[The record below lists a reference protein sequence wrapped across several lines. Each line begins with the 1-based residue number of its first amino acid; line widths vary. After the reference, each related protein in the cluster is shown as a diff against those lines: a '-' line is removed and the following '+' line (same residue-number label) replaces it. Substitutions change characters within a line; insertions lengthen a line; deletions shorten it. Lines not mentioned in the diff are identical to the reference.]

1 MQKLKCS
8 DCYGLYGYLKLNIMI
23 AMSLDSY
30 IESLYQKAMFNFKE
44 HLEMLY
50 IQTKSKVSGELPK
63 EINEKQLED
72 YLKKRG
78 YTMNYVLGKRVMVKD
93 FTCVYIEKNIVEVW
107 HDKAKNNKSVFVNES
122 LLTGLPITL
131 NYMERI

>member
-1 MQKLKCS
+1 M
-8 DCYGLYGYLKLNIMI
+8 NTI
-23 AMSLDSY
+23 SLDAY
-30 IESLYQKAMFNFKE
+30 IESLYQKALYNLKE
-44 HLEMLY
+44 HIEMLY
-50 IQTKSKVSGELPK
+50 IQAKSKVKDGISK
-63 EINEKQLED
+63 EIDEKSVED

-93 FTCVYIEKNIVEVW
+93 FTCVCIDKVDKNVVEIW
-107 HDKAKNNKSVFVNES
+107 HDKSQNNKSVFVKES

>member
-1 MQKLKCS
+1 MEK
-8 DCYGLYGYLKLNIMI
+8 
-23 AMSLDSY
+23 MSLDCY
-30 IESLYQKAMFNFKE
+30 LETLYQTAFNNVME
-44 HLEMLY
+44 RIEMRF
-50 IQTKSKVSGELPK
+50 IQLNSKVINDSPK
-63 EINEKQLED
+63 EISEKHIDD

-93 FTCVYIEKNIVEVW
+93 FTCVFVYKNIIEIW
-107 HDKAKNNKSVFVNES
+107 HDKIKNNKSVFVNES

>member
-1 MQKLKCS
+1 MT
-8 DCYGLYGYLKLNIMI
+8 LN
-23 AMSLDSY
+23 SY
-30 IESLYQKAMFNFKE
+30 IEILYQKALCDFNE
-44 HLEMLY
+44 HVEMLF
-50 IQTKSKVSGELPK
+50 IQAKSKVSKESKK
-63 EINEKQLED
+63 EIDEKSIED

-93 FTCVYIEKNIVEVW
+93 FTCVFVDKNVVEVW
-107 HDKAKNNKSVFVNES
+107 HDKIKNNKSVFVNES